1 MQLCAKYP
9 LYNTNSGMYAPA
21 NRYECD
27 KVKQSV
33 HKPLAHVFKKDS
45 RFTSRMSDPNDYHAP
60 VVPGHFAYV

>member
-1 MQLCAKYP
+1 
-9 LYNTNSGMYAPA
+9 MYAPA